1 MNKTFLGSMALAAS
15 LLAAPVVLAAPNST
29 QGDTSGPASGT
40 VTTPSAAVQKQAANP
55 DGTAAGAPGVP
66 ASRAASLVRS
76 RKVLPARI
84 NLPSID
90 GSVPS

>member
-55 DGTAAGAPGVP
+55 DGTAAGAPGVSGKSGGESGPQPKGPPGQNQP
-66 ASRAASLVRS
+66 A
-76 RKVLPARI
+76 KH
-84 NLPSID
+84 
-90 GSVPS
+90 